1 MLSQVITTCFPP
13 ADATPPRFRISGI
26 IFLVVALVL
35 GATVFMLFMRLER
48 MQLLVPFLLPSM
60 IVWLVGAHR
69 ILWGGA
75 ATANRWLSAG
85 RVTVTAVVGYV
96 SLMAIS
102 GLLGA
107 VAGLV
112 TRSA

>member
-1 MLSQVITTCFPP
+1 M
-13 ADATPPRFRISGI
+13 G
-26 IFLVVALVL
+26 L
-35 GATVFMLFMRLER
+35 GQ
-48 MQLLVPFLLPSM
+48 MQLLLPVLLIPT

-75 ATANRWLSAG
+75 ITENRWLSAG
-85 RVTVTAVVGYV
+85 RVALTAVVGYV

-107 VAGLV
+107 IAGLIK
-112 TRSA
+112 RGA